1 MATSATKNS
10 SGQFD
15 FGYNNKFN
23 GTSASTAN
31 VSGVASLVWS
41 VNSNLTAGQVKAI
54 ISDTAYDLGL
64 TGNNEVGNGFIN
76 ADAAVRRALAIA
88 RGFTA

>member
-41 VNSNLTAGQVKAI
+41 VNSNLTAGQVKEI
-54 ISDTAYDLGL
+54 ISDTAYDLGKN
-64 TGNNEVGNGFIN
+64 GYGHGFIN
-76 ADAAVRRALAIA
+76 ADAAARRALAIA
-88 RGFTA
+88 RGFA

>member
-1 MATSATKNS
+1 MTTSADRNS
-10 SGQFD
+10 SDKFN
-15 FGYNNKFN
+15 FGYNEKFN

-41 VNSNLTAGQVKAI
+41 VNSDLSAAQIKSI
-54 ISDTAYDLGL
+54 ISETAYDLGSK
-64 TGNNEVGNGFIN
+64 GYDEVYGNGFIN

-88 RGFTA
+88 RGFA